1 MQITKFALR
10 MTQDTEIQLTV
21 RTNAAWTKAVM
32 ADFNSFLADHADC
45 ERKASAL
52 AMSFV
57 AKYPDRK
64 EILPKLIATA
74 LEELRHF
81 QQVYK
86 IMEKRGVVLNHAI
99 TEDLYIKQLLQLCHS
114 GREERFL
121 DRLLIAAIVE
131 CRGAERFWLVYDAL
145 EEGKLKDFYKKLYES
160 EVNHGN
166 VYLEMARI
174 YFEEQAIQ
182 KRLAYLISEE
192 GKILSELK
200 PRAALH

>member
-1 MQITKFALR
+1 MEKEP
-10 MTQDTEIQLTV
+10 EIKLAVATGKAW
-21 RTNAAWTKAVM
+21 TNAVM
-32 ADFNSFLADHADC
+32 NDFDAFLADHADC

-64 EILPKLIATA
+64 EILPQLIATA

-86 IMEKRGVVLNHAI
+86 IMEKRGVVLNHEI

-174 YFEEQAIQ
+174 YFEEQVIQ
-182 KRLAYLISEE
+182 KRLAYLIAEE
-192 GKILSELK
+192 GKILNGLK

>member
-1 MQITKFALR
+1 MIQE
-10 MTQDTEIQLTV
+10 TEIQLTAQ
-21 RTNAAWTKAVM
+21 TSAAWTNAVM
-32 ADFNSFLADHADC
+32 NDFNSFLADHADC

-86 IMEKRGVVLNHAI
+86 IMEKRGVALNHEI

-114 GREERFL
+114 GREERFM

-145 EEGKLKDFYKKLYES
+145 EDGKLKDFYKKLYES

-174 YFEEQAIQ
+174 YFAEQAIQ
-182 KRLAYLISEE
+182 KRLAYLIAEE
-192 GKILSELK
+192 GKFLTGLK

>member
-1 MQITKFALR
+1 MIQG
-10 MTQDTEIQLTV
+10 TEIQLTAQ
-21 RTNAAWTKAVM
+21 TIAAWTKAVM
-32 ADFNSFLADHADC
+32 DDFNSFLADHADC

-86 IMEKRGVVLNHAI
+86 IMEKRGVALNHEI

-131 CRGAERFWLVYDAL
+131 CRGAERFWLVYDAV
-145 EEGKLKDFYKKLYES
+145 EDGKLKDFYKKLYES

-182 KRLAYLISEE
+182 KRLAYLIAEE
-192 GKILSELK
+192 GKILNGLK